1 LKKDGV
7 ETVNSAASAAY
18 LNKALN
24 RAQGEQ
30 RFLAKRESV

>member
-1 LKKDGV
+1 MISAGALKGRQAKYK
-7 ETVNSAASAAY
+7 TY
-18 LNKALN
+18 NKALN